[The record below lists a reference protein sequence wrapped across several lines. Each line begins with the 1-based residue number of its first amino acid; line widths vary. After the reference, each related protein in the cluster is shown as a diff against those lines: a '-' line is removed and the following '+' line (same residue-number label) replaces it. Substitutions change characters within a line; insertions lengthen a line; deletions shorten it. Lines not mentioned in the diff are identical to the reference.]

1 MFAEGEAGAK
11 KAGSN
16 GVEGKF
22 QDVRDF
28 EIGELFEFAKEQN
41 FAVGGVEPR
50 EGLTNPENFVVIFSG
65 AADEMNVGIR
75 TEEKGTKGGFA
86 TVGAEDSESNGKEIG
101 AKKSARLVPGRGTKE
116 RDESFLGKLFG
127 AGKLGNAAPEK
138 SEDGLAVTEKE
149 FIEGGGIAV
158 REGEHELL
166 VGWGGGLGGV
176 GHRAIGNGVR
186 TCLH

>member
-1 MFAEGEAGAK
+1 MFAESEAGAK

-28 EIGELFEFAKEQN
+28 EIGELFEFPKEQN
-41 FAVGGVEPR
+41 LAIGGVEPR
-50 EGLTNPENFVVIFSG
+50 ESLAEPENFVVVSLG
-65 AADEMNVGIR
+65 AADKMNVGIR
-75 TEEKGTKGGFA
+75 TEEKGTKGEFA
-86 TVGAEDSESNGKEIG
+86 TVGAEDFESDGKEIRAEEG
-101 AKKSARLVPGRGTKE
+101 ARLVPGRGTKE

-127 AGKLGNAAPEK
+127 AGKIGSAAQEK
-138 SEDGLAVTEKE
+138 GEDGLAVTEKE